1 MGSYAA
7 ETTVPVERSKIE
19 IEKTLERYHASEFA
33 YAVKPSLAQIGFLL
47 EGRHIRFTLPLPD
60 KNDDKF
66 KKTAVGRV
74 RHARAEQL
82 ALLDWE
88 QACRQR
94 WRALALAIK
103 AKLEAVDSGIA
114 TIEDEFLGYMVLP
127 DGNTFSEW
135 ATPQLEKVR
144 TNHMPKMLVAGGGR
158 S

>member
-7 ETTVPVERSKIE
+7 ETTVPVERSKHE
-19 IEKTLERYHASEFA
+19 IERTLERYKASEFA
-33 YAVKPSLAQIGFLL
+33 YAVKPNEAMIGFLL
-47 EGRHIRFTLPLPD
+47 QGRHIRFTLPLPD
-60 KNDDKF
+60 RNDDQF
-66 KKTAVGRV
+66 RKTATGRV
-74 RHARAEQL
+74 RHAHANEL
-82 ALLDWE
+82 ALQAWE

-127 DGNTFSEW
+127 NGDTFAEW

-144 TNHMPKMLVAGGGR
+144 VNQMPKMLMAGAR
-158 S
+158 